1 MKRFTIGLC
10 LLATAACA
18 KKTGEA
24 KLDPAPPGKPSVQV
38 VKANEAAKDFQAE
51 ADAIKQGGGEPN
63 WSDVASRMEGLT
75 AKHPGYGL
83 AWYNL
88 GVAYENLGKND
99 QAADAYRRALSTNE
113 KLREAQENLA
123 ALAVKRGESNEAVGL
138 LQDLVDR
145 DPGAA
150 EARVALATHHLQKD
164 EIDEATALARDAL
177 GYQPKNIGAYC
188 VLAEAAVKTKDHLR
202 ARLVAAQGL
211 KIDPDASCL
220 HYVLGLV
227 ALREEE
233 LAVAIASFE
242 RAIEKDGT
250 LLEARFH
257 VAQISMGYKDFKKAI
272 DNYTAVT
279 QQNPKAVAAFV
290 NLGVAHKGSG
300 QFDLAEAAYKKAI
313 EAAGADG
320 APDAHYNLGVLYLRN
335 MSKLPA
341 ARDELKRYLQLADGN
356 NDQVF
361 GMLEEIE
368 KLEAL
373 AVEEKRMLE
382 EAERQAE
389 IDAKIAEEEAK
400 QKAEQDRLAA
410 EEAKRAADEPP
421 DPSASE
427 PESES
432 DDEEAKTKKKTRRS
446 KSKAPPPPPPP
457 TPKIPEPD
465 DFE

>member
-1 MKRFTIGLC
+1 MKRLVIGALC
-10 LLATAACA
+10 FAALACA
-18 KKTGEA
+18 KKTA
-24 KLDPAPPGKPSVQV
+24 TKLDPAPPGKSSVQV

-51 ADAIKQGGGEPN
+51 ADAIKQNGDNPDWGE
-63 WSDVASRMEGLT
+63 VASRMEGVT
-75 AKHPGYGL
+75 TKHPGYGL

-88 GVAYENLGKND
+88 GVAYENLGRDD
-99 QAADAYRRALSTNE
+99 QAADAYRKALSTNN

-123 ALAVKRGESNEAVGL
+123 ALAAKRGESNEAVGL

-150 EARVALATHHLQKD
+150 DARVALAAHHLQRD
-164 EIDEATALARDAL
+164 EEQEATALARDAL
-177 GYQPKNIGAYC
+177 GYQPKHIGAYC
-188 VLAEAAVKTKDHLR
+188 VLAEASVKSKDHLR

-211 KIDPDASCL
+211 KIDPEASCL

-227 ALREEE
+227 ALREKE
-233 LAVAIASFE
+233 LATAIASFE
-242 RAIEKDGT
+242 RAIAKDSS

-272 DNYTAVT
+272 DNYAAVT

-300 QFDLAEAAYKKAI
+300 QFDAAEAAYKQAI
-313 EAAGADG
+313 DAAGTDG
-320 APDAHYNLGVLYLRN
+320 APAAHYNLGVLYLRN
-335 MSKLPA
+335 MNKLPEA
-341 ARDELKRYLQLADGN
+341 KEELKRYLQLSDGN
-356 NDQVF
+356 NDKVF

-373 AVEEKRMLE
+373 AIEEKRMLE

-389 IDAKIAEEEAK
+389 IDAKIAAEEAK
-400 QKAEQDRLAA
+400 KQAEADRLAA
-410 EEAKRAADEPP
+410 EEAKRAAEEPP

-427 PESES
+427 PK
-432 DDEEAKTKKKTRRS
+432 DEPKPEADKPKKKRRRS
-446 KSKAPPPPPPP
+446 RPKKKDEPE
-457 TPKIPEPD
+457 TPEIPEPD